1 MNDLNQK
8 ILLTKEGLT
17 ELQTELKNL
26 EGFKLPQAIERLA
39 NAREQG
45 DLAENSEYKSA
56 REDLM
61 FIEGRVEEL
70 KDIINRAKVI
80 SNRHSRKN
88 IDIGCRVTLHING
101 KKDVYTIVGEWE
113 ADPKQRKISHSS
125 PLGKA
130 LLGKKV
136 GDRVEVAAPV
146 GKIVYKIMQIE

>member
-1 MNDLNQK
+1 M
-8 ILLTKEGLT
+8 T

-61 FIEGRVEEL
+61 FIEGRME
-70 KDIINRAKVI
+70 KFKNIINRAKVI

-136 GDRVEVAAPV
+136 GDRVEVAAPA

>member
-136 GDRVEVAAPV
+136 GDRVEVAAPA